1 MENGMKL
8 DRSRALWE
16 EGKKYMPSG
25 VSAGGRVNV
34 ACGMPHYIDH
44 AEGARLYTVDGQE
57 FIDYHGG
64 SGASMFGHKHPRIQ
78 AALEECI
85 ARGFVMNYDTPK
97 TIAFAKNFTKLVPTV
112 EKFRLLNSG
121 TEATMAAIRIA
132 RGYTGRDYI
141 IKLDGHFHGMHEM
154 VWYNHNNY
162 PPMHDGLV
170 ETLPDSAGIPKAF
183 AEYVKV
189 AESNNLEAVEKLVRQ
204 YKGQVA
210 AIILEP
216 ICFNMG
222 CSLMRPEFIHG
233 IRKLCDDEGICMIMD
248 EVITGLRFRPG
259 SAAGYYG
266 VQPDITTFAKALAGG
281 QSLSLVGGKAKVMD
295 ICSPGGIV
303 GVSGTYS
310 GNQLALSSANA
321 CVEMALEPGFYDHIE
336 AVGGK
341 LFAGMEE
348 LMKKHGLPGHVS
360 SLGARFAIYWGYE
373 DREIDR
379 DLRKSQAMFRRDLA
393 NAFINGA
400 LDHGLYFH
408 SYWNANIPSHCGFS
422 VQHTLEDVDITLE
435 KMDAVMADMKKLV

>member
-1 MENGMKL
+1 MKL
-8 DRSRALWE
+8 ERSHELWE

-44 AEGARLYTVDGQE
+44 AEGARLYTVDDQE

-85 ARGFVMNYDTPK
+85 EKGFLMNYDTEK
-97 TIAFAKNFTKLVPTV
+97 TIEFAKNFTKLVPTV

-121 TEATMAAIRIA
+121 TESTMAAIRIA
-132 RGYTGRDYI
+132 RGYTGKDI
-141 IKLDGHFHGMHEM
+141 VIKLDGHFHGMHEM

-162 PPMHDGLV
+162 PPIVDGV
-170 ETLPDSAGIPKAF
+170 CETVPDSAGIPRAF
-183 AEYVKV
+183 TDLIKV
-189 AESNNLEAVEKLVRQ
+189 AESNNLEAVAKLVEK
-204 YKGQVA
+204 YKGNVA
-210 AIILEP
+210 AIIIEP

-222 CSLMRPEFIHG
+222 CSMMKPEFVRG
-233 IRKLCDDEGICMIMD
+233 IREICDAEGICMIMD

-259 SAAGYYG
+259 SAAGFYG
-266 VQPDITTFAKALAGG
+266 VQPDITTFAKALGG
-281 QSLSLVGGKAKVMD
+281 GASISLVGGKAKVMD

-310 GNQLALSSANA
+310 GNQLGVYAANA
-321 CVEMALEPGFYDHIE
+321 CVSMALEDGFYDHIE
-336 AVGGK
+336 AFGSK
-341 LFAGMEE
+341 LFSGMED

-373 DREIDR
+373 DREIDY
-379 DLRKSQAMFRRDLA
+379 DLRASQKLFRRDLA

-400 LDHGLYFH
+400 LDRGLYFH

-422 VQHTLEDVDITLE
+422 VQHTLADADITLE
-435 KMDAVMADMKKLV
+435 KMDAVMADMKKLL

>member
-8 DRSRALWE
+8 EKSHELWE

-44 AEGARLYTVDGQE
+44 AAGARLYTVDGQE

-85 ARGFVMNYDTPK
+85 SKGFIMNYDTPK
-97 TIAFAKNFTKLVPTV
+97 TIEFAKNFTKLVPTV

-170 ETLPDSAGIPKAF
+170 DTLPDSAGIPLAF

-189 AESNNLEAVEKLVRQ
+189 AESNNLEAVQKLVEE
-204 YKGQVA
+204 YKGKIA

-341 LFAGMEE
+341 LFAGREE

-373 DREIDR
+373 DPEIDR
-379 DLRKSQAMFRRDLA
+379 DLRLSQSLFRRDLA

-422 VQHTLEDVDITLE
+422 VQHTLGDVDITLE
-435 KMDAVMADMKKLV
+435 KMDEVMADMKKLL

>member
-1 MENGMKL
+1 MEAMKL
-8 DRSRALWE
+8 EKSRELWE
-16 EGKKYMPSG
+16 KGKKYMPSG
-25 VSAGGRVNV
+25 VSAGGRINV
-34 ACGMPHYIDH
+34 ACGMPHYMAR
-44 AEGARLYTVDGQE
+44 AEGCRLYSVDGQE

-78 AALEECI
+78 AALLECI
-85 ARGFVMNYDTPK
+85 DKGFLMNYDTEK
-97 TIAFAKNFTKLVPTV
+97 TIEFAEKFTKLVPTV

-132 RGYTGRDYI
+132 RGYTGRKYV

-162 PPMHDGLV
+162 PPMLDGV
-170 ETLPDSAGIPKAF
+170 CETRPDSAGIPQEF
-183 AEYVKV
+183 AGLVKV
-189 AESNNLEAVEKLVRQ
+189 AESNSIDAVQKLAER
-204 YKGQVA
+204 YKGEVA

-222 CSLMRPEFIHG
+222 CSMMSPEFVRG
-233 IRKLCDDEGICMIMD
+233 IRELCDAEGICMIMD

-281 QSLSLVGGKAKVMD
+281 QSISLVGGKAKVMD

-310 GNQLALSSANA
+310 GNQLALYSADA
-321 CVEMALEPGFYDHIE
+321 CVEMALEPGFYDNIE
-336 AVGGK
+336 ALGGR
-341 LFAGMEE
+341 LFTGMAE
-348 LMKKHGLPGHVS
+348 LMKKHRLPGHVS
-360 SLGARFAIYWGYE
+360 GLGARFAIYWGYE

-379 DLRKSQAMFRRDLA
+379 DLRRSQSLFRRDLA

-400 LDHGLYFH
+400 LDRGLYFH
-408 SYWNANIPSHCGFS
+408 SYWNAMIPSHCGFS
-422 VQHTLEDVDITLE
+422 VQHTMADIDHSLER
-435 KMDAVMADMKKLV
+435 MDEVMADMKKLL

>member
-25 VSAGGRVNV
+25 VSAGGRINV

-44 AEGARLYTVDGQE
+44 AAGARLYTVDGQE

-85 ARGFVMNYDTPK
+85 AQGFVMNYDTPR
-97 TIAFAKNFTKLVPTV
+97 TIEFARNFTKLVPTV

-170 ETLPDSAGIPKAF
+170 DTLPDSAGIPLAF

-189 AESNNLEAVEKLVRQ
+189 AESNNLEAVRKLVEE
-204 YKGQVA
+204 YKGKIA

-281 QSLSLVGGKAKVMD
+281 QSLSLVGGKA
-295 ICSPGGIV
+295 
-303 GVSGTYS
+303 
-310 GNQLALSSANA
+310 
-321 CVEMALEPGFYDHIE
+321 
-336 AVGGK
+336 
-341 LFAGMEE
+341 
-348 LMKKHGLPGHVS
+348 
-360 SLGARFAIYWGYE
+360 
-373 DREIDR
+373 
-379 DLRKSQAMFRRDLA
+379 
-393 NAFINGA
+393 
-400 LDHGLYFH
+400 
-408 SYWNANIPSHCGFS
+408 
-422 VQHTLEDVDITLE
+422 
-435 KMDAVMADMKKLV
+435 